1 MINNESGYSFFYNNS
16 INLLYNELIDI
27 HYNKYVF
34 FAVCSV
40 LIGLPSNI
48 LLLIILIKNGL
59 FNRRYSFLNTP
70 TGSFDRFLF
79 EIICIDILLILYH
92 FIDNFLSYIHQDRSA
107 GAHYLIHISD
117 FCCKFFT
124 YFAKMSVLLAT
135 WLLFFLILNQLIL
148 TMNYNQTHLCW
159 RKSLY
164 YINAKYSTVF
174 LIFIFSVYNIYP
186 IEVLKYQK
194 KEDLQDY
201 QQGKEYKNDFLLKQK
216 LSL

>member
-1 MINNESGYSFFYNNS
+1 
-16 INLLYNELIDI
+16 
-27 HYNKYVF
+27 
-34 FAVCSV
+34 
-40 LIGLPSNI
+40 
-48 LLLIILIKNGL
+48 
-59 FNRRYSFLNTP
+59 
-70 TGSFDRFLF
+70 
-79 EIICIDILLILYH
+79 
-92 FIDNFLSYIHQDRSA
+92 
-107 GAHYLIHISD
+107 
-117 FCCKFFT
+117 
-124 YFAKMSVLLAT
+124 MSVLLAT

-148 TMNYNQTHLCW
+148 TMNYNQTYSCW
-159 RKSLY
+159 RQSLY